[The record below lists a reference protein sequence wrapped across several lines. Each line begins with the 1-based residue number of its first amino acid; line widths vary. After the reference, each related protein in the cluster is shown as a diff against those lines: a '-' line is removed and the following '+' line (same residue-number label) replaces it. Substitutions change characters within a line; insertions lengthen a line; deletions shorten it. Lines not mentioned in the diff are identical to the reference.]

1 MDPTDE
7 NLIAFAHSMV
17 EDDTEPFLA
26 PEILPKAVAKNRDLW
41 VMLYRVS
48 NGLEHV
54 PVGYGDRFAA
64 QAAPRARF
72 TSLSE
77 AL

>member
-7 NLIAFAHSMV
+7 DLIAFARSMIG
-17 EDDTEPFLA
+17 DDTEPFLA

-41 VMLYRVS
+41 VMLCRVS

-54 PVGYGDRFAA
+54 PVGYERDPPLRP
-64 QAAPRARF
+64 PRGPDLHR
-72 TSLSE
+72 
-77 AL
+77 